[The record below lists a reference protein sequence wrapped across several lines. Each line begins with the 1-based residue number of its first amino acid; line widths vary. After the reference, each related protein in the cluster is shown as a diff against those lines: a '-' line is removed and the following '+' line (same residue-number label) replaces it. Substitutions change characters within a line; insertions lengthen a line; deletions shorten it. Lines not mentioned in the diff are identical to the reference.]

1 MESIRTIHS
10 LASAQAGRLSRAGL
24 SQAVLLTAI
33 VVGTSLGCGGSN
45 DRPLPKAGSGGG
57 AAGHAGKA
65 GSSASAAG
73 STGSTGAVS
82 CGSSQCSVAANPL
95 AGLLGAAVPASVAC
109 CVDEAKGTCGTAAM
123 TGATCEPPATADPRC
138 PGIDL
143 GALAGLTA
151 MFGAGAGGVM
161 TGCCVN
167 NACGLDG
174 MLLGRG
180 CVENSEA
187 KTALAA
193 LPVIGTLINV
203 PAPIACDHP
212 DTDSGVEDAGL

>member
-10 LASAQAGRLSRAGL
+10 LASTRAGGLSRAGL

-33 VVGTSLGCGGSN
+33 VVGTSLGCGSSK
-45 DRPLPKAGSGGG
+45 DDKPSPQAGSGGG

-65 GSSASAAG
+65 GSSSNAAGTGTSAAM
-73 STGSTGAVS
+73 S
-82 CGSSQCSVAANPL
+82 CGSSQCTVATNPL

-123 TGATCEPPATADPRC
+123 TGATCEPPAVADPRC

-143 GALAGLTA
+143 GALSGLTA
-151 MFGAGAGGVM
+151 MFGAGGGAM

-212 DTDSGVEDAGL
+212 DTDSGVGDAGL

>member
-1 MESIRTIHS
+1 
-10 LASAQAGRLSRAGL
+10 
-24 SQAVLLTAI
+24 
-33 VVGTSLGCGGSN
+33 
-45 DRPLPKAGSGGG
+45 
-57 AAGHAGKA
+57 
-65 GSSASAAG
+65 
-73 STGSTGAVS
+73 
-82 CGSSQCSVAANPL
+82 
-95 AGLLGAAVPASVAC
+95 
-109 CVDEAKGTCGTAAM
+109 M
-123 TGATCEPPATADPRC
+123 TGATCEPPAVADPRC

-143 GALAGLTA
+143 GALSGLTA
-151 MFGAGAGGVM
+151 MFGAGGAM

-187 KTALAA
+187 KTALGAI
-193 LPVIGTLINV
+193 PGIGGLIMV